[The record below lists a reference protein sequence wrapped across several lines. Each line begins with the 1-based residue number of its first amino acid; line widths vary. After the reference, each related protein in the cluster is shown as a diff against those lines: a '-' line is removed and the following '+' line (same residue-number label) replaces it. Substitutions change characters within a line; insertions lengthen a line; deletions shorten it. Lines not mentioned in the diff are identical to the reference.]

1 MREKFYGLL
10 REYMLTLRERDVC
23 EEQVQ
28 AAPEGIEQEQAKCQ
42 LELIRKRSVTLRRE
56 IKRYPNVH
64 AVPLSG
70 APNHPLSRYSTQ
82 PA

>member
-28 AAPEGIEQEQAKCQ
+28 AAPEGIEQEQAKCK
-42 LELIRKRSVTLRRE
+42 LELIRKRSITLRRE
-56 IKRYPNVH
+56 IKRYPDVH
-64 AVPLSG
+64 TVPVAS
-70 APNHPLSRYSTQ
+70 ARNHPLSRYSTQ